1 MTYNGIYTVD
11 LNSYKD
17 LKIDIIFSRNSELR
31 MIAREIIY
39 YIHYSNLIMN
49 LFLSSNENIE
59 NLLDKISI
67 ISLDDY
73 MNGSDLIK
81 D

>member
-1 MTYNGIYTVD
+1 MSYNGIYTVD

-17 LKIDIIFSRNSELR
+17 LKIDVIFARNSELK

-59 NLLDKISI
+59 NLLEKISI

-73 MNGSDLIK
+73 MDGSDLI
-81 D
+81 

>member
-1 MTYNGIYTVD
+1 MSYNGIYTVD

-73 MNGSDLIK
+73 MDGSDLI
-81 D
+81 